1 MTPPPPTAATT
12 NNSRVK
18 DKKMG
23 MPFFLFKKKIR
34 KNESVSTLKWCQSYS
49 TSSQIC
55 ISKQAPKIP
64 KQLSKYKYSVLKTVK
79 YCNTKYGHF
88 MIIASKAHINV

>member
-1 MTPPPPTAATT
+1 MKV
-12 NNSRVK
+12 SRLSNGVK
-18 DKKMG
+18 VILRLAKYA
-23 MPFFLFKKKIR
+23 
-34 KNESVSTLKWCQSYS
+34 SA
-49 TSSQIC
+49 
-55 ISKQAPKIP
+55 SKPPKIP